1 MLFGTTV
8 SRSIQRIGG
17 FPKSN
22 NRIENKKF
30 ELLLLGCGNCQLA
43 KSYEWVRVP
52 NENLKCI
59 AGCTAGCT
67 QPQTSEYTRKS
78 SSGWKQAVFLFF
90 LELDA
95 GKETKHSHANSGLI
109 AILRRFFSNLWGG
122 ASIGPSER
130 YIKIIKHVQL
140 QRTRLCSCVWI
151 SLNGRTD
158 RFSTMVQVFGQKTR
172 RVKFATAFEAFF
184 DGIIMKFSRW
194 WYHRRRR
201 RWPAPPS
208 RSDHHLA
215 PWPLYAKSK

>member
-67 QPQTSEYTRKS
+67 KPQTSEYTRKS

-130 YIKIIKHVQL
+130 YIKINKTCTTSTDKIVQL
-140 QRTRLCSCVWI
+140 RL
-151 SLNGRTD
+151 D
-158 RFSTMVQVFGQKTR
+158 
-172 RVKFATAFEAFF
+172 FAERPNRPFF
-184 DGIIMKFSRW
+184 DNGSSFRSKDSSRKIR
-194 WYHRRRR
+194 HGLRSLFRRNHNEIFAVVI
-201 RWPAPPS
+201 P
-208 RSDHHLA
+208 
-215 PWPLYAKSK
+215 